1 MQTMEMVDIRD
12 VHPYEVDGER
22 MNPRDVGSPEC
33 REYISQLAGQF
44 GRNRLNPGQPRMRPI
59 LYRDGGIYWIVD
71 GECRVEAMRSIG
83 TARFWADVYDDA
95 GEAEL
100 ARQEA
105 AKAMVETDAKRA
117 LAPEEL
123 SRGVQTMLA
132 LDLPDE
138 DVAAA
143 ARIDAPTVR
152 RVRRASR
159 AVRDA
164 AYDMTLD
171 RLAAIADL
179 EGDPE
184 AVAEVRDCPPSEWR
198 RRYEA
203 AVARRDARAAVGRML
218 RAARD
223 AGVRVVD
230 ARPEGL
236 VAERTFAAFDEGR
249 LASYLASEGRCE
261 VAMETGGGT
270 TLTFL
275 APADEGA
282 DEERARAAEE
292 RSELE
297 AALREDEARRLRW
310 VGERIH
316 DLGSMRRTAALLTR
330 RAHEHYSVS
339 AFEAEVGTTLVRQT
353 TELSVALGME
363 HRSWPHPWTVSS
375 LLAGF
380 GGHLQPES
388 CADALE
394 LLEAMEADGYEPS
407 ESERRAAEAFRAGAK
422 GGDGE

>member
-44 GRNRLNPGQPRMRPI
+44 RRNRLNPGQPRMRPI

-117 LAPEEL
+117 LTPEEL

-184 AVAEVRDCPPSEWR
+184 AVAEVRDCPPAEWR

-203 AVARRDARAAVGRML
+203 AVARRD
-218 RAARD
+218 
-223 AGVRVVD
+223 
-230 ARPEGL
+230 
-236 VAERTFAAFDEGR
+236 
-249 LASYLASEGRCE
+249 
-261 VAMETGGGT
+261 
-270 TLTFL
+270 
-275 APADEGA
+275 
-282 DEERARAAEE
+282 ARAAEE

-375 LLAGF
+375 VLAGF